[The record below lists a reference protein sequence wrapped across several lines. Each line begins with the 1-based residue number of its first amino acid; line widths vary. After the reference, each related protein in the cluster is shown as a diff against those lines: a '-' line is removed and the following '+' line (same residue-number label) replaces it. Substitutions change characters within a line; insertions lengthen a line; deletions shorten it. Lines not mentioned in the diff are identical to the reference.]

1 MKKIGVIAEYNPFHN
16 GHLYHLNKV
25 KEMFPNDSYILVLIG
40 NFTQRGEISII
51 NKWNKTKIALD
62 YGFDLVVELPYLFA
76 TQAANFYAK
85 GAIELLNY
93 LNCDY
98 LVFGS
103 ETNDVNILESLVNLT
118 HNNEKYEALI
128 KKYIN
133 KGYNYPTSSSLALK
147 DISKVTIDK
156 PNDVLALEYI
166 RQIKNTNSKIKPI
179 SIKRTNNYH
188 EENIN
193 SNIASATS
201 IRKNINNKKLVEK
214 VMPNNVNSYIDNINY
229 EKYFEMIKYQIM
241 SSNNLN
247 EYIGVD
253 EGIENKLK
261 KVIYKSNNLNE
272 LILNAKSKRY
282 SYNRIQRMLL
292 HIVCKDKKINND
304 HKINYI
310 RVLGINDKGKKILK
324 EVKNNIGIPIITKF
338 KKEYEDLF
346 KEDLKASKI
355 YSLIANYDVNEEF
368 KSSINYN

>member
-1 MKKIGVIAEYNPFHN
+1 MAVGIIAEYNPFHN

-147 DISKVTIDK
+147 
-156 PNDVLALEYI
+156 
-166 RQIKNTNSKIKPI
+166 
-179 SIKRTNNYH
+179 
-188 EENIN
+188 
-193 SNIASATS
+193 
-201 IRKNINNKKLVEK
+201 
-214 VMPNNVNSYIDNINY
+214 
-229 EKYFEMIKYQIM
+229 
-241 SSNNLN
+241 
-247 EYIGVD
+247 
-253 EGIENKLK
+253 
-261 KVIYKSNNLNE
+261 E
-272 LILNAKSKRY
+272 LI
-282 SYNRIQRMLL
+282 IIM
-292 HIVCKDKKINND
+292 KK
-304 HKINYI
+304 
-310 RVLGINDKGKKILK
+310 
-324 EVKNNIGIPIITKF
+324 T
-338 KKEYEDLF
+338 
-346 KEDLKASKI
+346 
-355 YSLIANYDVNEEF
+355 
-368 KSSINYN
+368 